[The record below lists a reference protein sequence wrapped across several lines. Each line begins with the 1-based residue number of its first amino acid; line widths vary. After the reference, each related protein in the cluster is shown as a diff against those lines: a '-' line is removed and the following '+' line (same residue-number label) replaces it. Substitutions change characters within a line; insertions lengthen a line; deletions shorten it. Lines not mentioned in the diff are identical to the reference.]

1 MTLVGNTGQPSTIL
15 QWINMIHVFVLD
27 HPHTI
32 GVFKCSKQQQMA
44 KRVMASVQDG
54 GYMGEKEPLLGDS
67 ESGSS
72 LPERGG
78 AEGV

>member
-1 MTLVGNTGQPSTIL
+1 
-15 QWINMIHVFVLD
+15 
-27 HPHTI
+27 
-32 GVFKCSKQQQMA
+32 MA

-72 LPERGG
+72 LPEGEELKSLR
-78 AEGV
+78 

>member
-1 MTLVGNTGQPSTIL
+1 
-15 QWINMIHVFVLD
+15 MIHVFVLD

-32 GVFKCSKQQQMA
+32 GVFTCSKQQQMA

-72 LPERGG
+72 LPEGDDLKEFEVKRKGSG
-78 AEGV
+78 

>member
-1 MTLVGNTGQPSTIL
+1 
-15 QWINMIHVFVLD
+15 MIHVFVLD
-27 HPHTI
+27 HPHTT
-32 GVFKCSKQQQMA
+32 GVFTCSKQQQMA

-72 LPERGG
+72 LPEGEELKEFEVKRKGSG
-78 AEGV
+78 